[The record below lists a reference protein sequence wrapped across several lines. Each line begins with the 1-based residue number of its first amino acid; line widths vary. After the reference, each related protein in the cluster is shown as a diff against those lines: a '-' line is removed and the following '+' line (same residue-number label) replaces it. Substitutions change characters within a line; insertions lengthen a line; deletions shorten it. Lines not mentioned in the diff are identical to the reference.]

1 LGCLAAAVDR
11 KRFWAILRPSQV
23 QEISVARLLG
33 GIGSAFSDRNFR
45 IYSLGSITSW
55 ITYFVQNITFS
66 WVAWDV
72 THSTTWLAIV
82 SAATT
87 VTTILFLPLGGVL
100 ADRHDRLS
108 ILMGAYALDWVKSA
122 VLAALA
128 LTGQLSLPL
137 ICISAV
143 AHGLIHS
150 FSIPANYGLL
160 PRFVAKD
167 KLAAAIG
174 VSAAYTQFAI
184 FAGPTLAGWILV
196 HWGAGLAFVT
206 NVAGY
211 LVFFCTTVLLRTPAG
226 YAQGRSARVS
236 LKADFLE
243 GVNYIVS
250 HRGLSALLVLVLVG
264 DAIAASVNSMMPAY
278 TNMVLELG
286 AGTMATMFSAAGIG
300 ATVAA
305 LWLAYGGLGSA
316 TPSRVLWAVL
326 GFAIAIYILA
336 GATALAIAL
345 FGMVIFGFC
354 GETRRTG
361 TVSLMQSHVGDA
373 RRGRVMSTLF
383 LFTQIAGAVGTLTVG
398 LGAAWTGLRLP
409 LAISAIGLTIVWF
422 GVFRRR
428 HAIICAF
435 AANVPA

>member
-1 LGCLAAAVDR
+1 
-11 KRFWAILRPSQV
+11 
-23 QEISVARLLG
+23 VAQLLG
-33 GIGSAFSDRNFR
+33 GIGNAFSDRNFR
-45 IYSLGSITSW
+45 IYSVASITSW

-100 ADRHDRLS
+100 ADRHDRLR
-108 ILMGAYALDWVKSA
+108 IMMGAYALDWVKSG

-128 LTGQLSLPL
+128 FTEQLSLPL

-160 PRFVAKD
+160 PRFVAKE

-184 FAGPTLAGWILV
+184 FAGPAFAGWILV
-196 HWGAGLAFVT
+196 HWGAWPAFAT
-206 NVAGY
+206 NVVGY
-211 LVFFCTTVLLRTPAG
+211 FVFFCTMVLLRTPAG
-226 YAQGRSARVS
+226 YAQGKSARVS

-243 GVNYIVS
+243 GVSYIVT
-250 HRGLSALLVLVLVG
+250 HRGLSALLVLVLAG

-316 TPSRVLWAVL
+316 TPSRVFWAVL

-345 FGMVIFGFC
+345 FGMVIFGFS

-361 TVSLMQSHVGDA
+361 TVSLMQSHVDDA
-373 RRGRVMSTLF
+373 QRGRVMSTLF

-409 LAISAIGLTIVWF
+409 LAISAVALTIVWF
-422 GVFRRR
+422 SVFRRR
-428 HAIICAF
+428 HAIIHAF
-435 AANVPA
+435 SIDASA

>member
-1 LGCLAAAVDR
+1 MA
-11 KRFWAILRPSQV
+11 Q
-23 QEISVARLLG
+23 LLG
-33 GIGSAFSDRNFR
+33 GIGNAFSDRNFR
-45 IYSLGSITSW
+45 IYSIGSITSW

-66 WVAWDV
+66 WVAWDA
-72 THSTTWLAIV
+72 THSTTWLALV

-87 VTTILFLPLGGVL
+87 VTTIVFLPLGGVL
-100 ADRHDRLS
+100 ADRHDRLR
-108 ILMGAYALDWVKSA
+108 ILMGAYALDWIKSA
-122 VLAALA
+122 ALAALA
-128 LTGQLSLPL
+128 LTGHLTLPV

-150 FSIPANYGLL
+150 FSIPASYGLL
-160 PRFVAKD
+160 PRFVAKE

-184 FAGPTLAGWILV
+184 FAGPVMAGWILV
-196 HWGAGLAFVT
+196 HWGAGLAFIV
-206 NVAGY
+206 NVVGY
-211 LVFFCTTVLLRTPAG
+211 AVFFGTTALLRTPPA
-226 YAQGRSARVS
+226 YAQGRSARAS
-236 LKADFLE
+236 MKTDFLE
-243 GVNYIVS
+243 GINYIIT

-264 DAIAASVNSMMPAY
+264 DAIAASINSMMPAY

-286 AGTMATMFSAAGIG
+286 VGTMATMFSAAGIG

-316 TPSRVLWAVL
+316 TASRVLWAVL
-326 GFAIAIYILA
+326 GFAVAVYVLA

-345 FGMVIFGFC
+345 FGMLLFGFF

-361 TVSLMQSHVGDA
+361 TVSLMQSHVDDA

-383 LFTQIAGAVGTLTVG
+383 LFTQIAGAAGTLTVG
-398 LGAAWTGLRLP
+398 MGANWTGLRIP
-409 LAISAIGLTIVWF
+409 LAISAITLTIVWL

-428 HAIICAF
+428 HEITHAF
-435 AANVPA
+435 SADAPA

>member
-1 LGCLAAAVDR
+1 MT
-11 KRFWAILRPSQV
+11 Q
-23 QEISVARLLG
+23 LLG
-33 GIGSAFSDRNFR
+33 GISKAFSDRNFR
-45 IYSLGSITSW
+45 IYSIGSITSW

-66 WVAWDV
+66 WVAWDM

-87 VTTILFLPLGGVL
+87 VTTIIFLPLGGVL
-100 ADRHDRLS
+100 ADRHDRFR

-122 VLAALA
+122 SLAALA
-128 LTGQLSLPL
+128 LTGQLNLPL

-160 PRFVAKD
+160 PRFVEKD
-167 KLAAAIG
+167 KLASAIG

-184 FAGPTLAGWILV
+184 FAGPALAGWILV

-206 NVAGY
+206 NVVGY
-211 LVFFCTTVLLRTPAG
+211 FIFFWTAFLLKTPAG
-226 YAQGRSARVS
+226 YVQGRSTRVS
-236 LKADFLE
+236 IKADFLE
-243 GVNYIVS
+243 GVNYIVT

-286 AGTMATMFSAAGIG
+286 AETMATMFSSAGIG

-326 GFAIAIYILA
+326 GFAFAIYVLA
-336 GATALAIAL
+336 GATALAVAL
-345 FGMVIFGFC
+345 FGMVIFGFF

-361 TVSLMQSHVGDA
+361 TVSLMQSHVDDA

-383 LFTQIAGAVGTLTVG
+383 LFTQIAGAAGTLTVG
-398 LGAAWTGLRLP
+398 LGANWTGLRLP
-409 LAISAIGLTIVWF
+409 LAISAVALTIVWF

-428 HAIICAF
+428 HAITHAF
-435 AANVPA
+435 SADAPV

>member
-1 LGCLAAAVDR
+1 V
-11 KRFWAILRPSQV
+11 SQ
-23 QEISVARLLG
+23 LLG
-33 GIGSAFSDRNFR
+33 GIGNAFSDRNFR
-45 IYSLGSITSW
+45 IYSVGSITSW

-87 VTTILFLPLGGVL
+87 VTTVLLLPLGGVL
-100 ADRHDRLS
+100 ADRHDRLRL
-108 ILMGAYALDWVKSA
+108 LMGAYALDWIKSA

-128 LTGQLSLPL
+128 LTGQLTLPL

-143 AHGLIHS
+143 AHGVIHS
-150 FSIPANYGLL
+150 FSIPAAYGLL
-160 PRFVAKD
+160 PRFVAKE
-167 KLAAAIG
+167 KLASAIG
-174 VSAAYTQFAI
+174 VAAAYTQFAI
-184 FAGPTLAGWILV
+184 FAGPALAGWILV

-211 LVFFCTTVLLRTPAG
+211 FVFFCTVVVLRTPAG
-226 YAQGRSARVS
+226 YAQGKSARVS
-236 LKADFLE
+236 LKVDFLE
-243 GVNYIVS
+243 GVNYIAA

-286 AGTMATMFSAAGIG
+286 AGAMATMFSAAGIG

-305 LWLAYGGLGSA
+305 LWLAYGGAGSA

-326 GFAIAIYILA
+326 GFAMAIYILA

-345 FGMVIFGFC
+345 FGMAVFGFF

-361 TVSLMQSHVGDA
+361 TVSLMQSHVIDA
-373 RRGRVMSTLF
+373 QRGRVMSTLF
-383 LFTQIAGAVGTLTVG
+383 LFTQIAGTLGTLSVG
-398 LGAAWTGLRLP
+398 LGAAWTGLRPP
-409 LAISAIGLTIVWF
+409 LAISAIALTLVWF
-422 GVFRRR
+422 IVFRRR
-428 HAIICAF
+428 RAIIQAF
-435 AANVPA
+435 SANALA

>member
-1 LGCLAAAVDR
+1 MA
-11 KRFWAILRPSQV
+11 Q
-23 QEISVARLLG
+23 LLG
-33 GIGSAFSDRNFR
+33 GIGNAFSDRNFR
-45 IYSLGSITSW
+45 IYSVGSITSW

-87 VTTILFLPLGGVL
+87 VTTILLLPLGGVL
-100 ADRHDRLS
+100 ADRHDRFR
-108 ILMGAYALDWVKSA
+108 ILMGAYALDWAKSA

-128 LTGQLSLPL
+128 LTGQLSLPV

-143 AHGLIHS
+143 AHGFIHS
-150 FSIPANYGLL
+150 FSIPASYGLL
-160 PRFVAKD
+160 PASWRRKSSRQPSASARLTPSSQSSPDQPSQAQFWF
-167 KLAAAIG
+167 IG
-174 VSAAYTQFAI
+174 
-184 FAGPTLAGWILV
+184 GR
-196 HWGAGLAFVT
+196 GLAFVT
-206 NVAGY
+206 NVVGY
-211 LVFFCTTVLLRTPAG
+211 FVFFCSALLLETPAG
-226 YAQGRSARVS
+226 YAQGRSPRAS
-236 LKADFLE
+236 LRADFLE
-243 GVNYIVS
+243 GVNYIIT

-264 DAIAASVNSMMPAY
+264 DAIAGSVNSMMPAY

-305 LWLAYGGLGSA
+305 LWLAHGGVGSA
-316 TPSRVLWAVL
+316 TPARVLWAVL
-326 GFAIAIYILA
+326 GFAIAIYVLA

-345 FGMVIFGFC
+345 FGMTMFGFF

-361 TVSLMQSHVGDA
+361 TVSLMQSHVDDA
-373 RRGRVMSTLF
+373 QRGRVMSTLF

-409 LAISAIGLTIVWF
+409 LAISAIALTIVWF
-422 GVFRRR
+422 SVFRQR
-428 HAIICAF
+428 HAIARAF
-435 AANVPA
+435 SVDAPA

>member
-1 LGCLAAAVDR
+1 VAQLLA
-11 KRFWAILRPSQV
+11 
-23 QEISVARLLG
+23 
-33 GIGSAFSDRNFR
+33 GIGNAFSDRNFR
-45 IYSLGSITSW
+45 VYSVGSITSW

-66 WVAWDV
+66 WVTWDV

-87 VTTILFLPLGGVL
+87 ITTILFLPLGGVL
-100 ADRHDRLS
+100 ADRHDRLR
-108 ILMGAYALDWVKSA
+108 ILMAAYALDWVKSA
-122 VLAALA
+122 VLAALV

-143 AHGLIHS
+143 AHGFIHS
-150 FSIPANYGLL
+150 FSIPASYGLL
-160 PRFVAKD
+160 PRFVARE

-184 FAGPTLAGWILV
+184 FAGPAVAGWILV
-196 HWGAGLAFVT
+196 HWGAAPAFVT
-206 NVAGY
+206 NVVGY
-211 LVFFCTTVLLRTPAG
+211 FVFFCTTALLKTPAG
-226 YAQGRSARVS
+226 YSQSKSAQVT

-243 GVNYIVS
+243 GVDYVVT
-250 HRGLSALLVLVLVG
+250 HRGLSTLLVLVLVG
-264 DAIAASVNSMMPAY
+264 DAIAASVNSMIPAY

-345 FGMVIFGFC
+345 FGMVVFGFS

-361 TVSLMQSHVGDA
+361 TVSLMQTHVDDA
-373 RRGRVMSTLF
+373 QRGRVMSTLF

-398 LGAAWTGLRLP
+398 LGATWTGLRLP
-409 LAISAIGLTIVWF
+409 LAVSAVALTIVWF
-422 GVFRRR
+422 SVFRQR
-428 HAIICAF
+428 HAIVHAF
-435 AANVPA
+435 SADARA

>member
-1 LGCLAAAVDR
+1 
-11 KRFWAILRPSQV
+11 
-23 QEISVARLLG
+23 VAQLLG
-33 GIGSAFSDRNFR
+33 GIGNAFSDRNFR
-45 IYSLGSITSW
+45 IYSVGSITSW
-55 ITYFVQNITFS
+55 ITYFVQTITFS

-100 ADRHDRLS
+100 ADRHDRFR
-108 ILMGAYALDWVKSA
+108 IMMGAYALDWVKSA
-122 VLAALA
+122 GLAALA
-128 LTGQLSLPL
+128 FTGQLSLPL

-160 PRFVAKD
+160 PRFVAKE
-167 KLAAAIG
+167 KLAAATG

-184 FAGPTLAGWILV
+184 FAGPALAGWILV

-206 NVAGY
+206 NVVGY
-211 LVFFCTTVLLRTPAG
+211 FIFFCTAAFLRTPAG
-226 YAQGRSARVS
+226 YTQGKSARVS

-243 GVNYIVS
+243 GVNYIVT

-345 FGMVIFGFC
+345 FGMVIFGFF

-361 TVSLMQSHVGDA
+361 TVSLMQSHVDDA

-383 LFTQIAGAVGTLTVG
+383 LFTQIAGAVGTLSVG
-398 LGAAWTGLRLP
+398 LGATWIGLRLP
-409 LAISAIGLTIVWF
+409 LVISAIALTLVWF
-422 GVFRRR
+422 SVFRRR
-428 HAIICAF
+428 HRIIHAF
-435 AANVPA
+435 SVPA

>member
-1 LGCLAAAVDR
+1 
-11 KRFWAILRPSQV
+11 
-23 QEISVARLLG
+23 VAQLLG
-33 GIGSAFSDRNFR
+33 GIGNAFSDRNFR
-45 IYSLGSITSW
+45 IYSVGSITSW
-55 ITYFVQNITFS
+55 ITFFVQQITFS

-100 ADRHDRLS
+100 ADRHDRFR
-108 ILMGAYALDWVKSA
+108 IMIGAFALDWVKSA

-128 LTGQLSLPL
+128 LTGHLGLPL
-137 ICISAV
+137 ICIGAV

-150 FSIPANYGLL
+150 FSIPASYGLL
-160 PRFVAKD
+160 PRFVAKE

-184 FAGPTLAGWILV
+184 FAGPAIAGWILV

-206 NVAGY
+206 NVVGY
-211 LVFFCTTVLLRTPAG
+211 FVFFCAMARLKTPAG
-226 YAQGRSARVS
+226 YSQGRSTQVT

-243 GVNYIVS
+243 GVGYIVI
-250 HRGLSALLVLVLVG
+250 HRGLSTLLVLVLVG

-278 TNMVLELG
+278 TNMILELG

-300 ATVAA
+300 ATVSA
-305 LWLAYGGLGSA
+305 LWLAYGGAGSA

-345 FGMVIFGFC
+345 FGMVVFGFF

-361 TVSLMQSHVGDA
+361 TVSLMQSRVDDA
-373 RRGRVMSTLF
+373 QRGRVMSTLF

-398 LGAAWTGLRLP
+398 LGATWIGLRLP
-409 LAISAIGLTIVWF
+409 LAISAVALTLIWF
-422 GVFRRR
+422 SVFRQR
-428 HAIICAF
+428 HAIIHAF
-435 AANVPA
+435 SADAPA

>member
-1 LGCLAAAVDR
+1 M
-11 KRFWAILRPSQV
+11 
-23 QEISVARLLG
+23 RLLG

-45 IYSLGSITSW
+45 IYSVGSIISW

-66 WVAWDV
+66 WVAWDA
-72 THSTTWLAIV
+72 THSTTWLALV

-100 ADRHDRLS
+100 ADRHDRYR
-108 ILMGAYALDWVKSA
+108 ILLGAYALDWIKSI

-128 LTGQLSLPL
+128 LTVHLSLPL

-160 PRFVAKD
+160 PRFVSRD
-167 KLAAAIG
+167 KLPAAIG

-184 FAGPTLAGWILV
+184 FAGPALAGWILV
-196 HWGAGLAFVT
+196 HWGAGLAFLT
-206 NVAGY
+206 NVVGY
-211 LVFFCTTVLLRTPAG
+211 LVFFTTALLLKTPAD
-226 YAQGRSARVS
+226 YVQGKSARAS
-236 LKADFLE
+236 LKSDFLE
-243 GVNYIVS
+243 GVSYIVT
-250 HRGLSALLVLVLVG
+250 HRGLSTLLMLVLVG
-264 DAIAASVNSMMPAY
+264 DAVASSVNAMMPAY
-278 TNMVLELG
+278 TDMVLNLG
-286 AGTMATMFSAAGIG
+286 VGTMASMFSAAGIG

-326 GFAIAIYILA
+326 GFAIAIYVLA

-345 FGMVIFGFC
+345 FGMVLFGFF

-361 TVSLMQSHVGDA
+361 TVSLMQSNVNDSQ
-373 RRGRVMSTLF
+373 RGRVMSTLF
-383 LFTQIAGAVGTLTVG
+383 LFTQIAGAGGTLTVG
-398 LGAAWTGLRLP
+398 LGANWTGLRLP
-409 LAISAIGLTIVWF
+409 LAISAIVLTLVWLCAY
-422 GVFRRR
+422 RRR
-428 HAIICAF
+428 HAVTQAF
-435 AANVPA
+435 TAQA